1 VTGSA
6 GLVPSR
12 RERFL
17 LAAVALFPLV
27 VFFAARFLGY
37 MKYLR
42 LAGMACAALAGAT
55 AVFLFPRPGLWLI
68 LFYVYAG
75 LSLYFPF
82 NAAVPL
88 TFLVFAAVLLE
99 LVRGGRNR
107 LDDPLFLYAN
117 AVFVLLALQSMLFAR
132 DPALSFLEL
141 SDYLKMMLVT
151 FLIVQLVRTPEHLRQ
166 FAYVVFAGAVATVFL
181 GIVNLAVG
189 FEVPGDSYVGEN
201 FLVRFSGAHEN
212 PNRAAAFMC
221 AALPLGLFAVRN
233 AVRGPRLLCVAGV
246 VVLMVAIFATF
257 SRSVVVPFMVILVA
271 VVLREVRSRRSYLA
285 LVAVLSIG
293 LLLTPRYYWDR
304 LLGLREAFATTSL
317 DWSVYT
323 RMLALRTAWEMFLEH
338 PLTGVGLGN
347 FIVASAYQVFVRI
360 VVHNSYLEI
369 LVGTGVFGL
378 IAYLMILY
386 SGLRYTWAGWRR
398 RWRHHPAWMQS
409 LSFYFLLSAVSICL
423 SAFFGTMPFRYPL
436 WVPVAAGLVIGVLLR
451 RDRALDPTGSPAA

>member
-1 VTGSA
+1 VTGSPSA
-6 GLVPSR
+6 RLSR
-12 RERFL
+12 REQFL
-17 LAAVALFPLV
+17 LSAAVLLPFV
-27 VFFAARFLGY
+27 VFVLARLLGY
-37 MKYLR
+37 TKYLR
-42 LAGMACAALAGAT
+42 LGGAACVAMAAAA

-88 TFLVFAAVLLE
+88 TFLVFAAVLLDM
-99 LVRGGRNR
+99 VRGGRNR

-117 AVFVLLALQSMLFAR
+117 AVFVLLSLQSMLFAR
-132 DPALSFLEL
+132 DPALSFIEL

-151 FLIVQLVRTPEHLRQ
+151 FLIVQLVHTPDHLRQ
-166 FAYVVFAGAVATVFL
+166 LAYVVFAGAVATVFL
-181 GIVNLAVG
+181 GLVNLAVG
-189 FEVPGDSYVGEN
+189 YQVPGDSYVGEN

-221 AALPLGLFAVRN
+221 AALPLGLFAVRH
-233 AVRGPRLLCVAGV
+233 AARALRLLCVAGV
-246 VVLMVAIFATF
+246 VVLTVAIFATF
-257 SRSVVVPFMVILVA
+257 SRSVVVPFAVILAA
-271 VVLREVRSRRSYLA
+271 VVLREMRSRRSYLA

-323 RMLALRTAWEMFLEH
+323 RMLALRTAWEMFLDH

-369 LVGTGVFGL
+369 LVGTGIFGL
-378 IAYLMILY
+378 MAYLVILHA
-386 SGLRYTWAGWRR
+386 GLRYTWAGARR
-398 RWRHHPAWMQS
+398 RWRRHPEWMRS
-409 LSFYFLLSAVSICL
+409 LSFYVMLSAASICL
-423 SAFFGTMPFRYPL
+423 SAAFGTMPFRYPL
-436 WVPVAAGLVIGVLLR
+436 WVPVAAGLVIGGLLR
-451 RDRALDPTGSPAA
+451 EDQAADPPATPSP